1 MNTIKLKSL
10 WDQFVSL
17 GCLSRRKRFAEFLTT
32 TAKQFAMAQ
41 VENCDVKDTTTFH
54 VNVVY
59 VLMFDCGFHVALQE
73 WETFL
78 NDIKPELAESSSSIA
93 PSTSSYVSS
102 KMASEQSFSSQVESI
117 FGGGSGSSDPE
128 HACKRI
134 RRKCS
139 GHTESMES
147 SSMTID
153 SQQNHQLA
161 SALTMIKQKDRKIVK
176 LVSEKRMLRQQ
187 IRRLNQ
193 KFENQSQKHIE
204 ELNLIKKAHSFDLHR
219 CSDDSRQ
226 CRQTQQ
232 KKWSWLTPTGMV
244 NVAAVQMIK
253 HVIFFYNIYIYIFVF
268 SFFWSYDN
276 VFWLTLEHT
285 ATTENKLLFFLWSG
299 LVWLLVGDMQQ
310 VLRSE
315 GIAPTHLAKTLDGW

>member
-1 MNTIKLKSL
+1 
-10 WDQFVSL
+10 
-17 GCLSRRKRFAEFLTT
+17 
-32 TAKQFAMAQ
+32 
-41 VENCDVKDTTTFH
+41 
-54 VNVVY
+54 
-59 VLMFDCGFHVALQE
+59 MFDCGFHVALQE

>member
-1 MNTIKLKSL
+1 
-10 WDQFVSL
+10 
-17 GCLSRRKRFAEFLTT
+17 
-32 TAKQFAMAQ
+32 MAQ